1 MKVVIIG
8 AGIAGLVSAAVAEEL
23 GHEVV
28 VLDRADRVGG
38 LWTSRTVEL
47 AGRSYDLD
55 EGLRLPVKSG
65 IARFDRAVFDRC
77 GTDWT
82 VIAGWPRE
90 GGFSGGRFS
99 PESSCMDASSLGPLA
114 DKACDEIR
122 ASASNRSATTSL
134 HAAESIASTY
144 GETLTNALFRP
155 ALKGIF
161 GRDLETLAPHA
172 DVGVIPR
179 RVVFGDA
186 ALTRTLLDDP
196 DIAPVVAHARHD
208 DLPEGRSKTFLYPS
222 EGGIRAWVEALKAAL
237 TGRGV
242 EFHLGEQVTQM
253 DIAKGRVRQLC
264 AASGANWHADLF
276 IATVPVPLLAM
287 MAGRDDIPAQ
297 RPDFRHLA
305 ISHVCLDR
313 PLDHQVAYALNFEE
327 QAAFFRCVFIDNIT
341 GLQPDRAI
349 ITFEHLLGDDE
360 SKADPHDIV
369 VHAVDQAR
377 QGGALPAD
385 IKPLDWGFRLHRFFM
400 PLPTVAYH
408 GYLQDARSKLIAMAT
423 NLRLVGR
430 AASGALFLDDIIRE
444 AVGVFDQD
452 SREES

>member
-90 GGFSGGRFS
+90 GGFTAGRFS
-99 PESSCMDASSLGPLA
+99 SESSCMDASGLGPLA
-114 DKACDEIR
+114 DKACDDIR
-122 ASASNRSATTSL
+122 AIGSNRSATTST
-134 HAAESIASTY
+134 HVAESVASTY

-222 EGGIRAWVEALKAAL
+222 EGGVRAWVEALKTAL

-242 EFHLGEQVTQM
+242 EFYLGEQVTQM
-253 DIAKGRVRQLC
+253 DIAKGRVRQLG
-264 AASGANWHADLF
+264 AAAGANWQADLF

-327 QAAFFRCVFIDNIT
+327 QAAFFRCVFIDNIIDMQ
-341 GLQPDRAI
+341 GDRSI
-349 ITFEHLLGDDE
+349 VTFEHVLGNE
-360 SKADPHDIV
+360 GLEADPVDIV
-369 VHAVDQAR
+369 SQAVDQAR
-377 QGGALPAD
+377 QRGALPGAVEM
-385 IKPLDWGFRLHRFFM
+385 IDWDFRLHRFFM
-400 PLPTVAYH
+400 PVPTCAYQS
-408 GYLQDARSKLIAMAT
+408 YLLDARTKLSAMAD
-423 NLRLVGR
+423 NLRLIGR
-430 AASGALFLDDIIRE
+430 AASGSLFLDDIIRE
-444 AVGVFDQD
+444 SVAKVPSVD
-452 SREES
+452 EER